1 MTRTYTTSQIAKSA
15 GLHPNTVRKY
25 EEWGLIQKPLR
36 KPNGYRIFTDIHLKQ
51 IALLRKAFQ
60 IEVMQAGLRSR
71 IVNVVKLSAQCRFDE
86 AVQLAQEYILIA
98 GREKQNAK
106 EAAEICEELYKADFQ
121 NNANEKKRGANS
133 GGTYKDFGT
142 SESEKTFLKRSEAA
156 RLLNLTIDTIRNW
169 EMNGLLKVKRK
180 KNGYRIYDT
189 NDINRLKI
197 IRSLRCANYSLSAIL
212 RMLNVLEYRMNKS
225 RTDILEVL
233 NTPDESEDIVSVC
246 DRLVFSLEK
255 AEENAREVISLIN
268 EIKALAENE
277 KS

>member
-1 MTRTYTTSQIAKSA
+1 MTGTYTTSQIAKSA
-15 GLHPNTVRKY
+15 RVHPNTVRKY

-60 IEVMQAGLRSR
+60 IEVMQAGLRRR
-71 IVNVVKLSAQCRFDE
+71 IVNVVKLSAQYRFDE
-86 AVQLAQEYILIA
+86 AIQLAQEYILIA
-98 GREKQNAK
+98 EREKQNAK
-106 EAAEICEELYKADFQ
+106 EAAKIYEELYKNDFQ
-121 NNANEKKRGANS
+121 NNANKKKRGENS
-133 GGTYKDFGT
+133 GGTCKDFGT
-142 SESEKTFLKRSEAA
+142 SKTEKPFLKRSEAA
-156 RLLNLTIDTIRNW
+156 AELNLTIDTIRNW

-180 KNGYRIYDT
+180 KNGYRIYDSD
-189 NDINRLKI
+189 DINRLKI
-197 IRSLRCANYSLSAIL
+197 IRSLRCSNYSLSAIL

-233 NTPDESEDIVSVC
+233 NTPDESEDIISVC

-255 AEENAREVISLIN
+255 AEENARDVICLIN
-268 EIKALAENE
+268 EIKALTENE

>member
-1 MTRTYTTSQIAKSA
+1 
-15 GLHPNTVRKY
+15 
-25 EEWGLIQKPLR
+25 
-36 KPNGYRIFTDIHLKQ
+36 
-51 IALLRKAFQ
+51 
-60 IEVMQAGLRSR
+60 
-71 IVNVVKLSAQCRFDE
+71 
-86 AVQLAQEYILIA
+86 
-98 GREKQNAK
+98 
-106 EAAEICEELYKADFQ
+106 
-121 NNANEKKRGANS
+121 
-133 GGTYKDFGT
+133 
-142 SESEKTFLKRSEAA
+142 
-156 RLLNLTIDTIRNW
+156 
-169 EMNGLLKVKRK
+169 MNGLLKVKRK

>member
-1 MTRTYTTSQIAKSA
+1 MTGTYTTSQIAKNA
-15 GLHPNTVRKY
+15 GVHPNTVRKY

-98 GREKQNAK
+98 EREKQNAK
-106 EAAEICEELYKADFQ
+106 EAAKICEELYKNDFQ
-121 NNANEKKRGANS
+121 NNANKKKRGENS
-133 GGTYKDFGT
+133 GGTCKDFGT
-142 SESEKTFLKRSEAA
+142 SKTEKPFLKRSEAA
-156 RLLNLTIDTIRNW
+156 AELNLTIDTIRNW

-180 KNGYRIYDT
+180 KNGYRIYDAD
-189 NDINRLKI
+189 DINRLKI

-212 RMLNVLEYRMNKS
+212 RMLNALEYRINKNQK
-225 RTDILEVL
+225 DILKAL
-233 NTPDESEDIVSVC
+233 NTPEENEDIVSVC

-255 AEENAREVISLIN
+255 AEENAREVINILN
-268 EIKALAENE
+268 KIKQMTENG

>member
-1 MTRTYTTSQIAKSA
+1 MTGTYTTSQIAKSA
-15 GLHPNTVRKY
+15 GLDPNTVRKY

-71 IVNVVKLSAQCRFDE
+71 IVNVVKLSAQCKFDE
-86 AVQLAQEYILIA
+86 AIQLAQEYILIA
-98 GREKQNAK
+98 EREKQNAK

-121 NNANEKKRGANS
+121 NKRNKKNRSANPD
-133 GGTYKDFGT
+133 GTFKDVVT
-142 SESEKTFLKRSEAA
+142 SETEKTFLKRSEAA
-156 RLLNLTIDTIRNW
+156 TELNLTIDTIRNW

-180 KNGYRIYDT
+180 KNGYRIYDA

-255 AEENAREVISLIN
+255 AEENAREVICLIN
-268 EIKALAENE
+268 EIKALE
-277 KS
+277 

>member
-1 MTRTYTTSQIAKSA
+1 MTGTYTTSQIAKNA
-15 GLHPNTVRKY
+15 GVHPNTVRKY

-106 EAAEICEELYKADFQ
+106 EAAKICEELYKADFQ
-121 NNANEKKRGANS
+121 NKGNKKNRSTNPC
-133 GGTYKDFGT
+133 GTCNDFGT
-142 SESEKTFLKRSEAA
+142 SKTKKTFLKRSEAA
-156 RLLNLTIDTIRNW
+156 AELNLTIDTIRNW

-180 KNGYRIYDT
+180 KNGYRIYDAD
-189 NDINRLKI
+189 DINRLKI

-212 RMLNVLEYRMNKS
+212 RMLNALEYRINKNQK
-225 RTDILEVL
+225 DILKAL
-233 NTPDESEDIVSVC
+233 NTPEENEDIVSVC

-255 AEENAREVISLIN
+255 AEENAREVINILN
-268 EIKALAENE
+268 KIKQMTENG

>member
-1 MTRTYTTSQIAKSA
+1 M
-15 GLHPNTVRKY
+15 
-25 EEWGLIQKPLR
+25 R

-71 IVNVVKLSAQCRFDE
+71 IVNVVKLSAQCRFNE

-98 GREKQNAK
+98 EREKQNAK

-142 SESEKTFLKRSEAA
+142 SKTEKPFLKRSEAA
-156 RLLNLTIDTIRNW
+156 AELNLTIDTIRNW

-180 KNGYRIYDT
+180 KNGYRIYDAD
-189 NDINRLKI
+189 DINRLKI

-225 RTDILEVL
+225 RTDILKAL
-233 NTPDESEDIVSVC
+233 NTPDENEDIISVC

-255 AEENAREVISLIN
+255 AEENAHEVINILN
-268 EIKALAENE
+268 EIKALE
-277 KS
+277 

>member
-1 MTRTYTTSQIAKSA
+1 M
-15 GLHPNTVRKY
+15 
-25 EEWGLIQKPLR
+25 R

-106 EAAEICEELYKADFQ
+106 EAAEICEELYKNDFQ
-121 NNANEKKRGANS
+121 NNANKKKRGENS
-133 GGTYKDFGT
+133 GGTKDFGT

-156 RLLNLTIDTIRNW
+156 AELNLTIDTIRNW

-180 KNGYRIYDT
+180 KNGYRIYDAD
-189 NDINRLKI
+189 DINRLKI

>member
-1 MTRTYTTSQIAKSA
+1 MTGTYTTSQIAKSA
-15 GLHPNTVRKY
+15 GVHPNTVRKY

-71 IVNVVKLSAQCRFDE
+71 IVNVVKLSAQCKFDE
-86 AVQLAQEYILIA
+86 AILLAQEYILIA

-106 EAAEICEELYKADFQ
+106 EAAEICEELYKNDFQ
-121 NNANEKKRGANS
+121 NNANKKKHGENS
-133 GGTYKDFGT
+133 GGTCKDFGT
-142 SESEKTFLKRSEAA
+142 SKTEKPFLKRSEAA
-156 RLLNLTIDTIRNW
+156 AELNLTIDTIRNW

-180 KNGYRIYDT
+180 KNGYRIYDAD
-189 NDINRLKI
+189 DINRLKI

-212 RMLNVLEYRMNKS
+212 RMLNALEYRINKS
-225 RTDILEVL
+225 RTDILKAL
-233 NTPDESEDIVSVC
+233 NTPDENEDIISVC

-255 AEENAREVISLIN
+255 AEENAREVINILN
-268 EIKALAENE
+268 EIKALE
-277 KS
+277 

>member
-1 MTRTYTTSQIAKSA
+1 MTGTYTTSQIAKSA
-15 GLHPNTVRKY
+15 GVHPNTVRKY

-71 IVNVVKLSAQCRFDE
+71 IVNVVKLSAQCKFDE
-86 AVQLAQEYILIA
+86 AILLAQEYILIA

-121 NNANEKKRGANS
+121 NKGNKKNRSTNPC
-133 GGTYKDFGT
+133 GTCNDFGT

-156 RLLNLTIDTIRNW
+156 RFLNLTIDTIRNW

-180 KNGYRIYDT
+180 KNGYRIYDAD
-189 NDINRLKI
+189 DINRLKI

-212 RMLNVLEYRMNKS
+212 RMLNALEYRINKNQK
-225 RTDILEVL
+225 DILKAL
-233 NTPDESEDIVSVC
+233 NTPEENEDIVSVC

-255 AEENAREVISLIN
+255 AEENAREVINILN
-268 EIKALAENE
+268 KIKQMTENG

>member
-1 MTRTYTTSQIAKSA
+1 MTGTYTTSQIAKSA
-15 GLHPNTVRKY
+15 GVHPNTVRKY

-71 IVNVVKLSAQCRFDE
+71 IVNVVKLSAQYRFDE
-86 AVQLAQEYILIA
+86 AIQLAQEYILIA
-98 GREKQNAK
+98 EREKQNAK

-121 NNANEKKRGANS
+121 NKGNKKNRSTNPC
-133 GGTYKDFGT
+133 GTCKDFGT
-142 SESEKTFLKRSEAA
+142 SKTEKPFLKRSEAA
-156 RLLNLTIDTIRNW
+156 AELNLTIDTIRNW

-180 KNGYRIYDT
+180 KNGYRIYDAD
-189 NDINRLKI
+189 DINRLKI

-212 RMLNVLEYRMNKS
+212 RMLNALEYRINKS
-225 RTDILEVL
+225 RTDILKAL
-233 NTPDESEDIVSVC
+233 NTPDENEDIISVC

-255 AEENAREVISLIN
+255 AEENAREVINILN
-268 EIKALAENE
+268 EIKALE
-277 KS
+277 

>member
-71 IVNVVKLSAQCRFDE
+71 IVNVVKLSAQCRFNE

-98 GREKQNAK
+98 EREKQNAK

-121 NNANEKKRGANS
+121 NNANKKRRGVNS
-133 GGTYKDFGT
+133 GGTCKNFGT
-142 SESEKTFLKRSEAA
+142 SESEKKFLKRSEAA

-212 RMLNVLEYRMNKS
+212 RMLNALEYRINKNQK
-225 RTDILEVL
+225 DILKAL
-233 NTPDESEDIVSVC
+233 NTPEENEDIVSVC

-255 AEENAREVISLIN
+255 AEENAREVINILN
-268 EIKALAENE
+268 KIKQMTENG

>member
-1 MTRTYTTSQIAKSA
+1 MTGTYTTSQIAKNA
-15 GLHPNTVRKY
+15 GVHPNTVRKY

-86 AVQLAQEYILIA
+86 AVLLAEEYIFIA

-121 NNANEKKRGANS
+121 NTANKKKHSAKFS
-133 GGTYKDFGT
+133 GTDKDFGT
-142 SESEKTFLKRSEAA
+142 PETDRTFLKRSEAA
-156 RLLNLTIDTIRNW
+156 AELNLTIDTIRNW

-180 KNGYRIYDT
+180 KNGYRIYDAD
-189 NDINRLKI
+189 DINRLKI

-212 RMLNVLEYRMNKS
+212 RMLNALEYRINKNQK
-225 RTDILEVL
+225 DILKAL
-233 NTPDESEDIVSVC
+233 NTPEENEDIVSVC

-255 AEENAREVISLIN
+255 AEENAREVINILN
-268 EIKALAENE
+268 KIKQMTENG

>member
-1 MTRTYTTSQIAKSA
+1 MTGTYTTSQIAKSA
-15 GLHPNTVRKY
+15 RVHPNTVRKY

-60 IEVMQAGLRSR
+60 IEVMQAGLRRR
-71 IVNVVKLSAQCRFDE
+71 IVNVVKLSAQYRFDE
-86 AVQLAQEYILIA
+86 AIQLAQEYILIA
-98 GREKQNAK
+98 EREKQNAK
-106 EAAEICEELYKADFQ
+106 EAAKIYEELYKNDFQ
-121 NNANEKKRGANS
+121 NNANKKKRGENS
-133 GGTYKDFGT
+133 GGTCKDFGT
-142 SESEKTFLKRSEAA
+142 SKTEKPFLKRSEAA
-156 RLLNLTIDTIRNW
+156 TELNLTIDTIRNW

-180 KNGYRIYDT
+180 KNGYRIYDSD
-189 NDINRLKI
+189 DINRLKI
-197 IRSLRCANYSLSAIL
+197 IRSLRCSNYSLSAIL

-233 NTPDESEDIVSVC
+233 NTPDESEDIISVC

-255 AEENAREVISLIN
+255 AEENARDVICLIN
-268 EIKALAENE
+268 EIKALTENE